1 MFEKQSQSS
10 RRLLFLFAATTVVP
24 AVSLAWL
31 GWRMVEQDRLLE
43 TRRVQEKREQAAD
56 LAAAAMQRIIAE
68 AEERL
73 TTFSAAASSPVAALG
88 DGAALVVFSDQGVL
102 DRAGTPLPYYPALP
116 PPSPMNSAA
125 LTAADE
131 LEFRKNDPVAALRT
145 LEVPAGSRDPVLKG
159 EAWLRIARIQ
169 RKLRNFPKALEAF
182 TELGKV
188 DGTRVSGLPAG
199 LRALQGRALI
209 FEASGRG
216 DDLHREAV
224 LLRGV
229 LENGRW
235 LLTRSEFEFS
245 YEQAA
250 QWLGSSSRAPMET
263 DRLALAET
271 AETLWQEWKTQRNQE
286 GNSRGRRTFR
296 SGGRSVLLLT
306 RSSAERMAALL
317 IAPQFLD
324 TAWLKALHSAGRA
337 SEVDFA
343 LTDAEGRSV
352 LGRPDTPLS
361 LQSLR
366 PASATQLPW
375 TVHAISN
382 TAGLSSPELSGRT
395 RLLLGGIVMMA
406 LLVLAGGYFINRA
419 VLREVTV
426 ARLQSDF
433 VAAVSHEFRTPLTT
447 VRQLSEML
455 VRGRVSTEERRQQFY
470 ETLLRESERLHRLV
484 EGLLNFGRMEAGQ
497 LQYRFEAVDA
507 EAFVR
512 DVVSEFQQEV
522 SGLGYRI
529 ELRGDGAL
537 PAIRA
542 DRESLAR
549 VFWNLLDNAVK
560 YSPENRTVW
569 VDLSEAGKRLMVR
582 VRDRGIGIP
591 MAEQKEIFRKFVR
604 GAASKTA
611 SIRGT
616 GVGLAMARQIVT
628 AHGGDISVESQ
639 PGEGSVFTVMLPV
652 VET

>member
-1 MFEKQSQSS
+1 MFEKQSHSS
-10 RRLLFLFAATTVVP
+10 RRLLVLFAATTVVP

-43 TRRVQEKREQAAD
+43 SKRVQEKRDQAAD
-56 LAAAAMQRIIAE
+56 LAATAMQRILAE

-73 TTFSAAASSPVAALG
+73 TTFSAAPSSPAAALG
-88 DGAALVVFSDQGVL
+88 DGAALVVLGNGGVL
-102 DRAGTPLPYYPALP
+102 SRAGTPLPYYPAI
-116 PPSPMNSAA
+116 PPSAPTDSAGLA
-125 LTAADE
+125 AADE
-131 LEFRKNDPVAALRT
+131 LEFRKNDLAGALRA
-145 LEVPAGSRDPVLKG
+145 LEGSAHSRDPVLRG
-159 EAWLRIARIQ
+159 EAWLRMARIQ
-169 RKLRNFPKALEAF
+169 RKLGNLPKALDAF
-182 TELGKV
+182 AELGRL
-188 DGTRVSGLPAG
+188 DNARVSGLPAG
-199 LRALQGRALI
+199 LRALQGCALI
-209 FEASGRG
+209 FEASGREE
-216 DDLHREAV
+216 DLKREAA
-224 LLRGV
+224 LLRDG
-229 LENGRW
+229 LENARW
-235 LLTRSEFEFS
+235 LLTRVEFEFS
-245 YEQAA
+245 FDQAA
-250 QWLGSSSRAPMET
+250 KWLGNASHGPIDP
-263 DRLALAET
+263 DRLALAEA
-271 AETLWQEWKTQRNQE
+271 AESLWQEWQTLRKREVNP
-286 GNSRGRRTFR
+286 RGRRTFR
-296 SGGRSVLLLT
+296 SGKRSVLLLT
-306 RSSAERMAALL
+306 RSSSERVAALL
-317 IAPQFLD
+317 IGPRFLD
-324 TAWLKALHSAGRA
+324 SAWLKELHAAGRA
-337 SEVDFA
+337 QEVDFA
-343 LTDAEGRSV
+343 LTDAEGRPV
-352 LGRPDTPLS
+352 LGRPDAPLS

-375 TVHAISN
+375 TVHAISRA
-382 TAGLSSPELSGRT
+382 AGLGSPELSGRT
-395 RLLLGGIVMMA
+395 RLLLAGIAMMA

-455 VRGRVSTEERRQQFY
+455 VRGRVTTEERRQQFY

-484 EGLLNFGRMEAGQ
+484 EGLLNFGRMEAGE
-497 LQYRFEAVDA
+497 LQYRFEPVDA

-512 DVVSEFQQEV
+512 DVVAEFQQEV

-529 ELRGDGAL
+529 ELHGNGAL

-542 DRESLAR
+542 DRESLAL

-569 VDLSEAGKRLMVR
+569 VDLSDAGKRLMVR

-591 MAEQKEIFRKFVR
+591 LVEQKEIFRKFVR

-639 PGEGSVFTVMLPV
+639 PGEGSVFTVLLPV
-652 VET
+652 AET